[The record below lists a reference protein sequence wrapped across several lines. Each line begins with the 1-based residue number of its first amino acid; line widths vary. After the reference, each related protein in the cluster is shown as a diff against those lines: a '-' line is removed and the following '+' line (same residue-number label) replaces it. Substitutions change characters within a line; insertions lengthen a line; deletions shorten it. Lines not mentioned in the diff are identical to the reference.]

1 MAKFKKGQSG
11 NPKGRP
17 KGALNRS
24 TEQMKLTIARA
35 VNHSLSEIQKDL
47 DEIRKEDP
55 AKALALSIKL
65 MEYTIPKLK
74 AMDVKMEADVKQQ
87 IEKITV
93 EIKQREDGDNNN
105 NKENNEE

>member
-11 NPKGRP
+11 NPNGRP

-24 TEQMKLTIARA
+24 TEQMKLVIARA
-35 VNHSLSEIQKDL
+35 VNEQLSELKKDL
-47 DEIRKEDP
+47 DAIRKEDP
-55 AKALALSIKL
+55 AKALAISIKL

-74 AMDVKMEADVKQQ
+74 AMDVKLEADVKQQ

-93 EIKQREDGDNNN
+93 EVKQANNG